1 MDKRDEQGK
10 LYKLSDEDLKHIRLV
25 DDMIFKSIVYH
36 RPEVAR
42 EIIKIL
48 LGKDPKIEKEV
59 GQKEIPDLKKK
70 NVVLDYYGEG
80 KDASLY
86 NLEAQASRKSDIPF
100 RAIIYFRRLL
110 GSDIDKGED
119 YDYGSNAYVF
129 FLCAFDPY
137 REGKPY
143 YDVLFAKKKGK
154 KGSIE
159 KEWRV
164 TLFNLTYK
172 GDHPL
177 SNLYLDLL
185 ETDYNKVRN
194 PVIRKALAELI
205 KPEIKRRNIKM
216 SEWGERIYKQ
226 GKEEG
231 AHETA
236 VSNAQSLIKS
246 GLSLEFISENIGL
259 SLEELQAIA
268 KGLSKKE
275 A

>member
-1 MDKRDEQGK
+1 M
-10 LYKLSDEDLKHIRLV
+10 
-25 DDMIFKSIVYH
+25 
-36 RPEVAR
+36 
-42 EIIKIL
+42 
-48 LGKDPKIEKEV
+48 
-59 GQKEIPDLKKK
+59 
-70 NVVLDYYGEG
+70 
-80 KDASLY
+80 
-86 NLEAQASRKSDIPF
+86 
-100 RAIIYFRRLL
+100 

-185 ETDYNKVRN
+185 ETDYNRIRN
-194 PVIRKALAELI
+194 PVIRKALAEVI
-205 KPEIKRRNIKM
+205 EPEIKRRNIKM
-216 SEWGERIYKQ
+216 SEFTERVYKQ
-226 GKEEG
+226 GKVDG

-236 VSNAQSLIKS
+236 VSGAVALILEGDSPEKIS
-246 GLSLEFISENIGL
+246 RCLGLP
-259 SLEELQAIA
+259 LEEVEAIA
-268 KGLSKKE
+268 KDLSKKE